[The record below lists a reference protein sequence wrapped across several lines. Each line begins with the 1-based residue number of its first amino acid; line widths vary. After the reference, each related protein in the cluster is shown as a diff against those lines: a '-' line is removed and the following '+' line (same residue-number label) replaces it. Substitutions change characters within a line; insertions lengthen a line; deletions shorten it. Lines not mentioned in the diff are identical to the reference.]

1 MPPRAIPTALHT
13 LSVNGKQYQSTFM
26 PHVLSLFTYQHPGQL
41 YSRGLGRLPQGG
53 SLRLSLRCIFK
64 KIPKPPGPVHV
75 PISLLLLL
83 MTICFVLFVYF
94 SRF

>member
-41 YSRGLGRLPQGG
+41 YAEVSGDYLKEAVLG
-53 SLRLSLRCIFK
+53 
-64 KIPKPPGPVHV
+64 
-75 PISLLLLL
+75 
-83 MTICFVLFVYF
+83 
-94 SRF
+94 